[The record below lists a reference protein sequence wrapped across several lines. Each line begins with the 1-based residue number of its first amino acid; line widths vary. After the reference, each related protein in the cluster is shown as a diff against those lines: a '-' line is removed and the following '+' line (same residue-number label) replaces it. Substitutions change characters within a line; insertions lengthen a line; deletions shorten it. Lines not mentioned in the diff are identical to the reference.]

1 MDGQQVQDAGI
12 DLDWLTRK
20 IEYHNFQ
27 ECIHC
32 GLCTASCPTYV
43 ETGNE

>member
-1 MDGQQVQDAGI
+1 MVTATAMDGQQVQDAGI

-32 GLCTASCPTYV
+32 
-43 ETGNE
+43 